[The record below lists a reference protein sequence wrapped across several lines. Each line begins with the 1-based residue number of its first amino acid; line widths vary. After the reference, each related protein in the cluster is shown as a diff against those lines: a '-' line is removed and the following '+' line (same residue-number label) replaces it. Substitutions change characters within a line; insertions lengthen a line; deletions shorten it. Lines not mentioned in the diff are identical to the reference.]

1 MIPLFWGLLLLEATY
16 GAYLSVWPLWIERL
30 GAPIAIVGLVL
41 GVGGFLRLF
50 VIGPSAAIADRFGY
64 RRTIIV
70 ARTITITGLIVAA
83 FATHW
88 TQLLIV
94 VAAISIGELVFP
106 LVQSIVASEAGDQ
119 RMRSFALVFNV
130 GPSIALAAAP
140 LIGALLVGF
149 FGMRSAFLLGAVF
162 SLLSL
167 TQLAKISEPE
177 TDSSNAATTATSY
190 LAATRLQSVRLIG
203 GLLLIT
209 VFSLS
214 LGVAFIPTFLK
225 DVRGFEPAGITAL
238 GSLPA
243 IGSAML
249 GLAVARL
256 MWLQRRPFIACAISV
271 GLMAIVLLV
280 IRESSFLPL
289 LMVAFVLRGGLF
301 STWAMLISALGEYAP
316 ASLRSRAFAILEMIG
331 GLAFSLGPIIA
342 GLLYSQRKTLPFEVA
357 IILALM
363 LVPAYILAQRRANRM
378 PKTDDGRRTTSNAV
392 APAESDQPR
401 VDSSTIAEV
410 NL

>member
-41 GVGGFLRLF
+41 GIGGFLRLF

-70 ARTITITGLIVAA
+70 ARAITIAGLIVAA

-88 TQLLIV
+88 AQLLIV
-94 VAAISIGELVFP
+94 VVAISIGELVFP

-130 GPSIALAAAP
+130 GPSIALAVAP
-140 LIGALLVGF
+140 LIGAVLVGL
-149 FGMRSAFLLGAVF
+149 FGMRSAFLLGAAF

-167 TQLAKISEPE
+167 TQLVKISEPE
-177 TDSSNAATTATSY
+177 TDASNTATTPTSY

-203 GLLLIT
+203 GLLLVT

-271 GLMAIVLLV
+271 GLMALVLFV
-280 IRESSFLPL
+280 IREFSYLPL
-289 LMVAFVLRGGLF
+289 LMVAFLLRGGLF

-316 ASLRSRAFAILEMIG
+316 ASLRSRAFAIMEMIG
-331 GLAFSLGPIIA
+331 GLAFSLGPIFA

-357 IILALM
+357 ILLALG
-363 LVPAYILAQRRANRM
+363 LVPVYVLAQRKANRM
-378 PKTDDGRRTTSNAV
+378 PKADVDRRSTRTSIDS
-392 APAESDQPR
+392 AESQPP
-401 VDSSTIAEV
+401 VGVPATVPEAHP
-410 NL
+410 